1 MKNSLFLRC
10 ALILGLLFFYIPIIL
25 LIIYSFNSS
34 QLVNLWGGFSTAWYH
49 VLFTD
54 STVLQAAAVSIEIGV
69 SASTLALILGT
80 ATAVALR
87 RYGAFWG
94 RDFFYGMTIT
104 PIVLPDIVMGLSL
117 LLLFM
122 GLNSLTGFPNSYGF
136 GTILIAHTT
145 FCTAYA
151 TMVIQSRLSQID
163 RSIEEAAMD
172 LGARPAKTF
181 FMITLPQISSALVA
195 AWLLSFTLSI
205 DNLVVTS
212 FVSGPDTTTLP
223 LFIYATIR
231 NGVTPEMNALAT
243 VMILVVTTAL
253 ILAAFFLPKQS
264 KRSLKFKK
272 NA

>member
-1 MKNSLFLRC
+1 MKPSWLLRF
-10 ALILGLLFFYIPIIL
+10 ALLLGLLFFYIPIIL
-25 LIIYSFNSS
+25 LIIYSFNASL
-34 QLVNLWGGFSTAWYH
+34 LVNLWGGFSTEWYSALLNDSD
-49 VLFTD
+49 VLK
-54 STVLQAAAVSIEIGV
+54 AAGFSIEIAL

-80 ATAVALR
+80 ATAVVLK
-87 RYGAFWG
+87 RYGFFFG
-94 RDFFYGMTIT
+94 RHFFYGMTIT

-122 GLNSLTGFPNSYGF
+122 GLNDLTGFPGSYGF

-151 TMVIQSRLSQID
+151 TMVIQARLGQID
-163 RSIEEAAMD
+163 HSIEEAAMD
-172 LGARPAKTF
+172 LGARPIRTF
-181 FMITLPQISSALVA
+181 FFITLPQIGSSLMA

-212 FVSGPDTTTLP
+212 FVSGPNTTTLP

-231 NGVTPEMNALAT
+231 TGVTPEMNALAT
-243 VMILVVTTAL
+243 IMILTVMLVLVLTTL
-253 ILAAFFLPKQS
+253 LLPKQWR
-264 KRSLKFKK
+264 RSVKYKK

>member
-1 MKNSLFLRC
+1 MKNSLFLRFS
-10 ALILGLLFFYIPIIL
+10 LILGLLFFYIPILL
-25 LIIYSFNSS
+25 LIVYSFNASL
-34 QLVNLWGGFSTAWYH
+34 LVNLWGGFSLTWYK

-54 STVLQAAAVSIEIGV
+54 GSVIHAALLSVEIAIC
-69 SASTLALILGT
+69 ASTLALILGV
-80 ATAVALR
+80 ATAVTLK
-87 RYGAFWG
+87 RYGIFWG
-94 RDFFYGMTIT
+94 RNFFYGMSIT
-104 PIVLPDIVMGLSL
+104 PIVLPDVVMGLAL

-122 GLNSLTGFPNSYGF
+122 GLNTLTGFPSSDGF

-151 TMVIQSRLSQID
+151 TMIIQARMGQID
-163 RSIEEAAMD
+163 QSIEEAAMD
-172 LGARPAKTF
+172 LGAKPVKTF
-181 FMITLPQISSALVA
+181 FYITLPQIGSALVA

-212 FVSGPDTTTLP
+212 FVSGPTTTTLP

-243 VMILVVTTAL
+243 IMIVSVMIAI
-253 ILAAFFLPKQS
+253 ILSTIFLPKQW
-264 KRSLKFKK
+264 KRSLKYKK

>member
-1 MKNSLFLRC
+1 MKQNHFLRF
-10 ALILGLLFFYIPIIL
+10 ALVLGLLFFYTPIIL
-25 LIIYSFNSS
+25 LIIYSFNHS
-34 QLVNLWGGFSTAWYH
+34 QLVNLWGGFSTEWYK

-54 STVLQAAAVSIEIGV
+54 TDVLKAAGLSVEIAVA
-69 SASTLALILGT
+69 ASSLALVLGT
-80 ATAVALR
+80 ATAVVLK
-87 RYGAFWG
+87 RYGVFWG
-94 RDFFYGMTIT
+94 RNFFYGMTIT

-122 GLNSLTGFPNSYGF
+122 GMSELTGFPSHYGF
-136 GTILIAHTT
+136 GTILIGHTT

-151 TMVIQSRLSQID
+151 TMVIQARLGQID
-163 RSIEEAAMD
+163 QSIEEAAMD
-172 LGARPAKTF
+172 LGARPVRTF
-181 FMITLPQISSALVA
+181 FTITLPQIGSSLVA

-243 VMILVVTTAL
+243 IMILTVMVVL
-253 ILAAFFLPKQS
+253 ILTTLFLPKQWR
-264 KRSLKFKK
+264 RSVKYKK

>member
-1 MKNSLFLRC
+1 MRNGFFLR
-10 ALILGLLFFYIPIIL
+10 LVLTLGLLFFYTPIIL
-25 LIIYSFNSS
+25 MIIYSFNSS
-34 QLVNLWGGFSTAWYH
+34 QLVNLWGGFSTSWYH

-54 STVLQAAAVSIEIGV
+54 RTVLQAALISVEIAVC
-69 SASTLALILGT
+69 ASTLALILGT

-87 RYGAFWG
+87 RYGLFFG
-94 RDFFYGMTIT
+94 RNFFYGMSIT

-122 GLNSLTGFPNSYGF
+122 GLNDLTGFPNSYGF

-151 TMVIQSRLSQID
+151 TMVIQSRFGQID
-163 RSIEEAAMD
+163 RSIEEAARD
-172 LGARPAKTF
+172 LGARPCKTF
-181 FMITLPQISSALVA
+181 FMITLPQIGSALVA

-212 FVSGPDTTTLP
+212 FVSGPATTTLP

-243 VMILVVTTAL
+243 VMILVVSAAL
-253 ILAAFFLPKQS
+253 VLAALFLPKQG
-264 KRSLKFKK
+264 KRSLRFKK